1 MIKSELFYD
10 DDRGALF
17 EDGKLVEYWPASQD
31 DYHIGAICI
40 LRITQIF
47 KKQKR
52 AQCQLPNGALV
63 SFRLTDAKGL
73 SVGSFCWITLTAQP
87 RQHKPWQAEQ
97 GISRAG
103 KYIVLHYGASGLRI
117 SHKAKGNIDT
127 KWLDEVKTHLPDGW
141 GGVLKRA
148 SAGVS
153 AEDIVAEIKLLTKGI
168 DLPPPAS
175 ITEPKIIYN
184 GDSGYDLYCLA
195 AAPHT
200 ILQQQSDNV
209 FWQEIEE
216 QVAEACSQNITLP
229 SGARLS
235 FELTQAL
242 TAVDVDSATSQL
254 APAALAKH
262 VAPEIMRFIR
272 LACYSG
278 IIIVDMPRMG
288 TKDIAEVLEV
298 MRSCATKD
306 MRHPDVLGVSRAGLI
321 EIVVRHR
328 LAYLG
333 DRVSF

>member
-10 DDRGALF
+10 DERGALF

-52 AQCQLPNGALV
+52 AQCQLPNGSLV

-153 AEDIVAEIKLLTKGI
+153 VEDIVAEIKLLTKGI
-168 DLPPPAS
+168 ELPPPAS

-195 AAPHT
+195 ATQNT

-262 VAPEIMRFIR
+262 VAPEIMRLIR
-272 LACYSG
+272 LACHSG

-298 MRSCATKD
+298 MRSCAAKD

>member
-52 AQCQLPNGALV
+52 AQCQLPNGSLV

-127 KWLDEVKTHLPDGW
+127 KWLDEMKTHLPDGW

-175 ITEPKIIYN
+175 ITEPKIIYS
-184 GDSGYDLYCLA
+184 GDSGYDLYRLA
-195 AAPHT
+195 ATPHT

-216 QVAEACSQNITLP
+216 RVAEACSQNITLP

-254 APAALAKH
+254 APVALVKH

-298 MRSCATKD
+298 MRSCAAND